1 MVLYHGTTLEKGK
14 QIINDGFIKAN
25 IERNY
30 GGCEDILPNTTN
42 GFVYLTC
49 NLHTAYYYGN
59 INLISI
65 DDYQLKYAYIF
76 KIDVDDK
83 LLLPDY
89 DEISVK
95 NKSRNEKHENK
106 TFKESLNICGCV
118 TVKDNLSIKDSEYII
133 LPGTFNPIENEED
146 VGLCRELSKLQL
158 YGGDF
163 KGIAEKINNKFIW
176 KTIK

>member
-30 GGCEDILPNTTN
+30 GGCEDILPNTRD

-49 NLHTAYYYGN
+49 NIQTAYYYGN
-59 INLISI
+59 INLTPV
-65 DDYQLKYAYIF
+65 DDWDNKYVYIF

-89 DEISVK
+89 DEIKVK
-95 NKSRNEKHENK
+95 TGITNKNMTVKDSID
-106 TFKESLNICGCV
+106 LCGCV
-118 TVKDNLSIKDSEYII
+118 TVKADLSITDSKYII
-133 LPGTFNPIENEED
+133 LPGTFNPKESDEN
-146 VGLCRELSKLQL
+146 VLLCRELSKLQL
-158 YGGDF
+158 YGGDVNS
-163 KGIAEKINNKFIW
+163 IIEKIQDKFIW
-176 KTIK
+176 NSIK